1 MLLAEALTG
10 KRPDP
15 PGTFPTVTG
24 LPADVARLGAASL
37 AADPAA
43 RPSAAEFADALT
55 AAGAGSTAVG
65 SAPAGS
71 TAATAHVEGA
81 APVGRAAVVSPT
93 RPLAPDDEAAP
104 AAPPASPHRRRLL
117 VGGAAAGVA
126 LIAITVVAIALAG
139 RPDDG
144 GAEFQT
150 GAGGPVVE
158 TPAGPTAANPQPGVE
173 KEATKAPVVP
183 DDDDPGA
190 ASLAAFQEA
199 VTIAVTDGTIS
210 AGAEE
215 RIDKRLEK
223 LREAVAERDDVA
235 KAVADLR
242 KEIRNAKG
250 IDRPTRTALLKQLDD
265 FDDDH

>member
-1 MLLAEALTG
+1 M
-10 KRPDP
+10 P
-15 PGTFPTVTG
+15 
-24 LPADVARLGAASL
+24 LPRT
-37 AADPAA
+37 A
-43 RPSAAEFADALT
+43 RPRSAAPR
-55 AAGAGSTAVG
+55 S
-65 SAPAGS
+65 S
-71 TAATAHVEGA
+71 
-81 APVGRAAVVSPT
+81 RPT
-93 RPLAPDDEAAP
+93 RPLAPDDDAVP

-126 LIAITVVAIALAG
+126 LIAITAVAIALAG

-158 TPAGPTAANPQPGVE
+158 TPAGPTAANPQPGVD

-210 AGAEE
+210 ADAEE